1 MHFDGR
7 CEAGVEFLSVGGS
20 GGYSFWGPYPSPEG
34 GMLVGFP
41 WGGDFVSQGAGA
53 YSEFSAAVLDEDL
66 PRGEWFHSLDDTLL
80 LGLAIRFSL
89 WLGLGLGEVLQFG
102 SGMHARNM
110 GISAKQSSSFA

>member
-20 GGYSFWGPYPSPEG
+20 RGDSFWGPYPSPEG

-53 YSEFSAAVLDEDL
+53 DSEFSAAVLDEDL

-80 LGLAIRFSL
+80 GLAIGFSL
-89 WLGLGLGEVLQFG
+89 WLGLGEVLQFG
-102 SGMHARNM
+102 SRMHARNM